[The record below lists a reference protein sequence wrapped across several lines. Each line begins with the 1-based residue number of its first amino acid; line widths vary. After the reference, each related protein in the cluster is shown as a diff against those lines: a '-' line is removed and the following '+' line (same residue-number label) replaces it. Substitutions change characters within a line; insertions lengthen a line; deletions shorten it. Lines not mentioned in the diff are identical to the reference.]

1 MDFAYKN
8 YLLYCTLP
16 SLSILFYSHSI
27 TWWLSSTVCQD
38 FYFFLL
44 PRFCQ
49 PQITNLFISV
59 FSPISLK
66 SLEARVDVTFSEIPH
81 LSLIKTKCFSVDMQ
95 TELELIYYVYPIFAW
110 KIGIKIISIMHICIY
125 IFFFFYWTKYF
136 LLKAFL
142 CLFRCFHRKY
152 QHKFGQLVCFCI
164 NILYIKWFFF
174 SFRNYT
180 PLLTEPQQT
189 LVFFSTVSECHIW
202 SNIAWFPCS
211 V

>member
-59 FSPISLK
+59 LSTISLK
-66 SLEARVDVTFSEIPH
+66 SLEARVDVTFSEIQH
-81 LSLIKTKCFSVDMQ
+81 LSLIKTKCFSVDIQ

-110 KIGIKIISIMHICIY
+110 KIGIKSISIMHIY
-125 IFFFFYWTKYF
+125 IFFFYWTKYF

-142 CLFRCFHRKY
+142 CLFRRFHRKY
-152 QHKFGQLVCFCI
+152 QCKFRMLVCLCI
-164 NILYIKWFFF
+164 NILYIKRFF
-174 SFRNYT
+174 SLFAI
-180 PLLTEPQQT
+180 T
-189 LVFFSTVSECHIW
+189 LHY
-202 SNIAWFPCS
+202 
-211 V
+211 